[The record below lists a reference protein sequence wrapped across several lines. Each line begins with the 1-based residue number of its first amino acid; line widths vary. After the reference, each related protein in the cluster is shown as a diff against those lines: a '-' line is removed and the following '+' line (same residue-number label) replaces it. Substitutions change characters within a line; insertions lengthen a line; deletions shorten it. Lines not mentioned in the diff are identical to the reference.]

1 VDSSASQSGNTTAVP
16 DSTCSI
22 NTFSRN
28 FDFPGN
34 DGESNRSHV
43 DSIDRV
49 ARHWDVYLFWI
60 QSSSQQG
67 STRTRKCDAG
77 YGIELMGEHFNYDQ
91 RKFRSVQN
99 SRSGEVGSETIFT
112 YHQQENVVWA
122 EYSGGL
128 VLRGTLLAIADENGG
143 LDMRYQHINA
153 AGELMTGNCRTLLEV
168 LPDGRYRSHERWQWT
183 CDDCSKG
190 TSVIEEV
197 H

>member
-1 VDSSASQSGNTTAVP
+1 
-16 DSTCSI
+16 
-22 NTFSRN
+22 
-28 FDFPGN
+28 
-34 DGESNRSHV
+34 
-43 DSIDRV
+43 
-49 ARHWDVYLFWI
+49 
-60 QSSSQQG
+60 
-67 STRTRKCDAG
+67 
-77 YGIELMGEHFNYDQ
+77 MGEHFNYDQ

-168 LPDGRYRSHERWQWT
+168 LPDGRYRSHESWQWT
-183 CDDCSKG
+183 CGDCSKG